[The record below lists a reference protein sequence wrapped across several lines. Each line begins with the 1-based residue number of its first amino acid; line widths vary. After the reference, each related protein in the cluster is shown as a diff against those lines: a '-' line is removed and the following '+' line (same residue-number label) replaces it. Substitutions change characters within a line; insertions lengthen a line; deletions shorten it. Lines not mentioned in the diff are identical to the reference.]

1 MTKPKKTSIHSD
13 RQTLSELSR
22 LIEQDV
28 KRGADSW
35 LSSKK
40 SLPVLSPQQIPELM
54 DAIQFTR
61 EIASAAI
68 YQASN
73 GNQHFGY
80 SKADLLLGA
89 LWGELKTLRDGG
101 ESEALQPIGIE
112 STRRFESAQA
122 WTLLKE
128 CGVISFQ
135 WMKKYNHPAGN
146 KTERIIKA
154 SDDLLSRDK
163 IRRARERMR
172 EAGTL
177 DSVEAQFDAA
187 AIADVDLKCINL
199 PYDTLRQRR
208 IDWILF
214 QVSLRAERVKKSH

>member
-1 MTKPKKTSIHSD
+1 
-13 RQTLSELSR
+13 
-22 LIEQDV
+22 
-28 KRGADSW
+28 
-35 LSSKK
+35 
-40 SLPVLSPQQIPELM
+40 
-54 DAIQFTR
+54 
-61 EIASAAI
+61 
-68 YQASN
+68 
-73 GNQHFGY
+73 
-80 SKADLLLGA
+80 
-89 LWGELKTLRDGG
+89 
-101 ESEALQPIGIE
+101 
-112 STRRFESAQA
+112 
-122 WTLLKE
+122 
-128 CGVISFQ
+128 
-135 WMKKYNHPAGN
+135 MKKYNHPAGN

-214 QVSLRAERVKKSH
+214 QVSLRAERVKKVIRMRQRRKPRTNQSFDWVSISAR